1 MPLFQKSNVI
11 SAADK
16 ALLCDVV
23 CILLYFPR
31 SEYLAG
37 GQYPDVISNRQLCAV
52 FTAFKQ
58 VLAKVTEEMKPKGA
72 PTPVE
77 DTKGNKSAKTSTK
90 GITSSLFKS

>member
-1 MPLFQKSNVI
+1 MLF
-11 SAADK
+11 
-16 ALLCDVV
+16 
-23 CILLYFPR
+23 

-58 VLAKVTEEMKPKGA
+58 VLAKVSEEMKPKGA

-77 DTKGNKSAKTSTK
+77 DTKGNKSAKTSAK
-90 GITSSLFKS
+90 GIHSFKNCLKFSSHTFLTFIENKIG